1 MSSKDVEKEETE
13 SDSEEDHSNPAK
25 TMTESSKQ
33 KKWKNFSFVTEGG
46 EQIHLIVE
54 KTGEQNKIEESLK
67 DEVAKQEVEKEKSE
81 LVDLMGI
88 DIVTQYYN
96 KKLMYNK
103 YCDKVLKRRK
113 SSKITNC
120 DVLTTRGLI
129 TLKVYRE
136 DGTNEVISN
145 LKVSDQDLAE

>member
-1 MSSKDVEKEETE
+1 MAQVYLHRSQKDKLEQQKAKIEAEVASLKARPLYLDINQLTKLLKGKEVMSSKDVEKEETE

-67 DEVAKQEVEKEKSE
+67 DE
-81 LVDLMGI
+81 
-88 DIVTQYYN
+88 
-96 KKLMYNK
+96 
-103 YCDKVLKRRK
+103 
-113 SSKITNC
+113 
-120 DVLTTRGLI
+120 
-129 TLKVYRE
+129 
-136 DGTNEVISN
+136 
-145 LKVSDQDLAE
+145 